1 MTITIEIKSN
11 QKELKKKL
19 GMFGKKH
26 LPQATA
32 NAINNIGVKVV
43 NAERSQIQKKLDRPT
58 PFTIKSVD
66 MPPKFRAKPNDL
78 AALIFIK
85 SIAQDYLK
93 YVYQGGIERPKKSKI
108 FAPVTSAGG
117 ERTNKF
123 GNLMGLRGKKLD
135 NRKDLF
141 VNNDALWKREGDG
154 GLKLL
159 AVAKNFIKHRKLL
172 DFFKIGIGV
181 IKKNYDREL
190 DKQINKAMK
199 R

>member
-1 MTITIEIKSN
+1 MTITVEIKSN

-78 AALIFIK
+78 SALIFIK

-181 IKKNYDREL
+181 IKNNYDREL

>member
-1 MTITIEIKSN
+1 MTITVEIKSN

-26 LPQATA
+26 LPQSTA

-78 AALIFIK
+78 SALIFIK

-123 GNLMGLRGKKLD
+123 GNLMGLKGKKLD

-141 VNNDALWKREGDG
+141 LNNDALWKREGDG

-181 IKKNYDREL
+181 IKNNYDREL

>member
-181 IKKNYDREL
+181 IKKNYDKEL

>member
-1 MTITIEIKSN
+1 MTITVQIKSN

-19 GMFGKKH
+19 GLFKRKH
-26 LPQATA
+26 LPMATA
-32 NAINNIGVKVV
+32 TAINNIGVKVV
-43 NAERSQIQKKLDRPT
+43 NAERTQIQKKLDRPT

-66 MPPKFRAKPNDL
+66 MPTKFRAKPNDL
-78 AALIFIK
+78 SALVFIK
-85 SIAQDYLK
+85 PIAQKYLK
-93 YVYQGGIERPKKSKI
+93 YVFEGGVERAAKSKI

-117 ERTNKF
+117 ERTNKY
-123 GNLMGLRGKKLD
+123 GNLMGLKGKKLD

-141 VNNDALWKREGDG
+141 LNNNALWKREGDG

-159 AVAKNFIKHRKLL
+159 AVAKDYIKHTKLL

-181 IKKNYDREL
+181 IKNNYDREL
-190 DKQINKAMK
+190 DKQINKAIK

>member
-1 MTITIEIKSN
+1 MTITVEIKSN

-78 AALIFIK
+78 SALIFIK

-123 GNLMGLRGKKLD
+123 GNLMGLKGKKLD

-141 VNNDALWKREGDG
+141 LNNDALWKREGDG

-181 IKKNYDREL
+181 IKNNYDREL